1 MGKVYGLWPLTLQ
14 PGVRA
19 DEFEQAAQRL
29 IEQTPQVP
37 GWRFTLLK
45 GDRSEQVGHY
55 QVLCEVDSLEARDRV
70 SPASG
75 LSEEGQQWYAA
86 AQPILEQWRQYTTTV
101 PGVDGSF
108 TDFHDITG

>member
-45 GDRSEQVGHY
+45 GARRAGGTVSVTLRS
-55 QVLCEVDSLEARDRV
+55 
-70 SPASG
+70 
-75 LSEEGQQWYAA
+75 
-86 AQPILEQWRQYTTTV
+86 
-101 PGVDGSF
+101 
-108 TDFHDITG
+108 